1 LTHWAYLIRILRKL
15 FEALTKNNIGVG
27 EMQEVCV
34 KYSELLNDSI
44 LKLSFL
50 TDNDF
55 TVALQELTYLLKEFQ
70 AADITKQ
77 FQLFSTVINNFYML
91 IIGIEKRNA
100 NEYLKSNFLGNR
112 ILK

>member
-1 LTHWAYLIRILRKL
+1 
-15 FEALTKNNIGVG
+15 
-27 EMQEVCV
+27 MQEACV

-100 NEYLKSNFLGNR
+100 NEYLKSSPQKFF
-112 ILK
+112 